1 MSRRSTAVEEE
12 ADDESTMI
20 ELHRPESWMRRDLA
34 FKYIPMASSASL
46 TAFTSTVMDPALF
59 FGQWRETVS
68 YSLWISSC
76 AGVSM
81 WIYDRF
87 FDGFWSLI

>member
-1 MSRRSTAVEEE
+1 MSRRSTAVE
-12 ADDESTMI
+12 ADDSAT
-20 ELHRPESWMRRDLA
+20 ELSRPESCIRRDLA

-87 FDGFWSLI
+87 LSISDL